1 MTEQRVETIEE
12 FNARMEATI
21 ADEDQPELPIENE
34 SDEVEETEEMDPHV
48 AFDKAK
54 EKFIKRKLV
63 DALFSN
69 ECGWVLGN
77 KHPKNKLMKFFWDI
91 CLKEDLIT
99 TKADG
104 SALRK
109 PKLPYLT
116 KDQTPEELAEVVL
129 QYMEMRS
136 MPKLDE
142 WTNVIS
148 QYALLASKVEDF
160 ESLG

>member
-116 KDQTPEELAEVVL
+116 KDQTPDGC
-129 QYMEMRS
+129 
-136 MPKLDE
+136 P
-142 WTNVIS
+142 IS
-148 QYALLASKVEDF
+148 TSGLTSSLNMLCLLVRWRTLKAWDNKD
-160 ESLG
+160 